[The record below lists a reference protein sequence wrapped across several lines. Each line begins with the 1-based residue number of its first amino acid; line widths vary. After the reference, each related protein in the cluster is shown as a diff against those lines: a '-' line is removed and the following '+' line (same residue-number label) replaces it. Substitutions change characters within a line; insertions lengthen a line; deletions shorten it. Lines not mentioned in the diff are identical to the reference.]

1 MLLGSDRLKVVSWIP
16 WQPLLSQCEEHI
28 LKCQASFLWI
38 SHKNKI
44 AKNQL
49 WSNSQSISG
58 SSFSAM
64 LLFQAFLDCCMFVTP
79 WSLSSSRST
88 NTQSNFSHYSI
99 SATSDKLATKYC
111 WPDYAASQGGRVLW
125 GLESPS
131 TQWVR
136 TVKDR
141 RLDSGDYSSELLLDC
156 YTPFY
161 AGLL

>member
-28 LKCQASFLWI
+28 LKCQVSFHWI

-49 WSNSQSISG
+49 WNNFQSISC
-58 SSFSAM
+58 SSFPAM
-64 LLFQAFLDCCMFVTP
+64 LLFQAFLDCCVFVTP
-79 WSLSSSRST
+79 WFLSSSHST
-88 NTQSNFSHYSI
+88 NTQFNFSHYSI

-111 WPDYAASQGGRVLW
+111 WLDYTASQGGRVLW

-131 TQWVR
+131 TQQVR

-141 RLDSGDYSSELLLDC
+141 CSDSRDYSSEVFLDG
-156 YTPFY
+156 YTPFF